1 MDTAML
7 DACGPVQ
14 CDGETR
20 QGDIAFEMLRADI
33 VACRIVPG
41 SSVSEAELA
50 DRYKLG
56 KAGIRRALVRLSE
69 RDWVQ
74 ALPRRGYLVKPI
86 TLRDIG
92 EIFGLRRMIE
102 PAAVRVAA
110 GRVDVNR
117 LRQLDA
123 ICGAGFVAGE
133 AASQATFMQAH
144 RQLHLAVVTAGGNLR
159 LADVFEPLWDETER
173 VIYHTGLM
181 SSRAADLRHD
191 HTALIAA
198 LAMGHGDAAASAA
211 GDEIEQLHHV
221 IVDMALKTASM
232 LAPAPRPAGSPASDA
247 VDTVPKRRTARR
259 GGRAIEQ

>member
-1 MDTAML
+1 ML

-33 VACRIVPG
+33 VACRIAPG
-41 SSVSEAELA
+41 SNVSEAELA

-69 RDWVQ
+69 RDWVRPL
-74 ALPRRGYLVKPI
+74 ARRGYLVKPI

-92 EIFGLRRMIE
+92 EIFQLRRMIE
-102 PAAVRVAA
+102 PAAVRFAA

-144 RQLHLAVVTAGGNLR
+144 RQLHLAVVTAGGNHR
-159 LADVFEPLWDETER
+159 LADAFEPLWDETER

-181 SSRAADLRHD
+181 RNRPADLRHD
-191 HTALIAA
+191 HAALISA
-198 LAMGHGDAAASAA
+198 LATGQSGVAASAA
-211 GDEIEQLHHV
+211 DDEIEQLHRV
-221 IVDMALKTASM
+221 IVDTALKTASM
-232 LAPAPRPAGSPASDA
+232 LLPTLQPAGTQAPDA
-247 VDTVPKRRTARR
+247 VDTIPKRRTARR
-259 GGRAIEQ
+259 DGREIKQ